1 MINMVKATMFAF
13 LVWVSTTGQLW
24 AGSSSGF
31 VTNLL
36 VVDDGRVIFE
46 AGNHINKPD
55 CSTETQQGS
64 WVFGLGTNS
73 GRAMYELLQTAIQQ
87 NLSVTVEG
95 RSQCYFPYNA
105 REQVYYLVIN
115 NS

>member
-1 MINMVKATMFAF
+1 MSVNPFNPP
-13 LVWVSTTGQLW
+13 GQ
-24 AGSSSGF
+24 
-31 VTNLL
+31 
-36 VVDDGRVIFE
+36 
-46 AGNHINKPD
+46 
-55 CSTETQQGS
+55 
-64 WVFGLGTNS
+64 GTPTS
-73 GRAMYELLQTAIQQ
+73 QSIGQTAIQQ